1 MSAAAGVDHS
11 DEQRYSGSR
20 DACPGTELRHNRWR
34 RSVAN
39 DEWEVPSP
47 IRNLDPMKLLHR
59 ISELESA
66 NVDMQIEIESL
77 VMQQQTLSVLTA
89 TDESGHVLCS
99 RVLSHT
105 MYAQPR

>member
-1 MSAAAGVDHS
+1 M
-11 DEQRYSGSR
+11 
-20 DACPGTELRHNRWR
+20 
-34 RSVAN
+34 AN

-77 VMQQQTLSVLTA
+77 VMQQQTWCAL
-89 TDESGHVLCS
+89 
-99 RVLSHT
+99 
-105 MYAQPR
+105 